1 MSYAATVELVARDSR
16 PAMTAVLKDRNTAA
30 PGMVLRPSDS
40 STWAPIDIS
49 GATVRMYI
57 REAGATELSATL
69 NGVIVD
75 GTAGSVAF
83 TPTISTFPAAGA
95 YEGEVEIT
103 FADGGKHTIYDRIKF
118 KVRADF
124 A

>member
-1 MSYAATVELVARDSR
+1 MSYSTTVELVARDSR
-16 PAMTAVLKDRNTAA
+16 PALTAILKDRNTAA

-40 STWAPIDIS
+40 NTWAPIDIS
-49 GATVRMYI
+49 SATVRMYI
-57 REAGATELSATL
+57 RELGSTALTATL
-69 NGVIVD
+69 TGTVVD

-83 TPTISTFPAAGA
+83 AVTTSTFPEAGI

-103 FADGGKHTIYDRIKF
+103 FSDGGKHTVYDRIKF